1 MFAIACHDGK
11 ILCVDGASVIR
22 KPISDISKI
31 EELVV
36 AVQAHG
42 HWVLQDQYENT
53 LDLESMS
60 FTRAV
65 ITDSLIVDRHH
76 NGGVVTIRRDD
87 RYLRANNND
96 QIDMLAVTHGLWETF
111 RFFEVDLIRDV
122 MQLMRNQW
130 VRKSTG
136 KIADIDFSGF
146 ENEFLM
152 LDGCR
157 VDIHENFPF
166 INYEKD
172 PLKEKGSAPNS
183 IIMHLDGWKPEEFLL
198 YNPVVM
204 YAFFGKGMISDQFR
218 VSVESLFEIGK
229 FQGTVIIV
237 TNNSDEYVYGII
249 NKNHHKNIKIFYM
262 NAIDQQDYVDCRIS
276 IFNKKFIYEYQPF
289 LYIDLDVVIDLPI
302 KNFLTKLVI
311 SDKCSA
317 QVEDERWVTQT
328 PSCGATLY
336 ADDSFPIEDDA
347 GFNGGVIGIPNFQ
360 RFGRYLRAAD
370 VMMRKYM
377 HIHGRK
383 SIPYDDQSILNFIFR
398 KFDIFS
404 GDLITP
410 STSVPAAE
418 KIDFS
423 KNDALG
429 FAHFWPCIYR
439 EDRSL
444 RMKSYLSILRADDK
458 PDVLI

>member
-1 MFAIACHDGK
+1 MFAIACYDGK
-11 ILCVDGASVIR
+11 ILCVDGTSVIR
-22 KPISDISKI
+22 KPISDISTI

-76 NGGVVTIRRDD
+76 NGGIVTIRRDD

-111 RFFEVDLIRDV
+111 RFFEVDLVRDV

-152 LDGCR
+152 VDGCR

-172 PLKEKGSAPNS
+172 LLKEKGSAPNS
-183 IIMHLDGWKPEEFLL
+183 IIMHLDEWKPEEFLL

-204 YAFFGKGMISDQFR
+204 YAFFGKGMIS
-218 VSVESLFEIGK
+218 
-229 FQGTVIIV
+229 
-237 TNNSDEYVYGII
+237 
-249 NKNHHKNIKIFYM
+249 
-262 NAIDQQDYVDCRIS
+262 
-276 IFNKKFIYEYQPF
+276 
-289 LYIDLDVVIDLPI
+289 
-302 KNFLTKLVI
+302 
-311 SDKCSA
+311 
-317 QVEDERWVTQT
+317 
-328 PSCGATLY
+328 
-336 ADDSFPIEDDA
+336 
-347 GFNGGVIGIPNFQ
+347 
-360 RFGRYLRAAD
+360 
-370 VMMRKYM
+370 
-377 HIHGRK
+377 
-383 SIPYDDQSILNFIFR
+383 
-398 KFDIFS
+398 
-404 GDLITP
+404 
-410 STSVPAAE
+410 
-418 KIDFS
+418 
-423 KNDALG
+423 
-429 FAHFWPCIYR
+429 
-439 EDRSL
+439 
-444 RMKSYLSILRADDK
+444 
-458 PDVLI
+458 